1 MKGTLMLCSKTNST
15 LIRIIEKMKMIVM
28 QHEGKVTTT
37 TTKHKEEMELV
48 KVCLKQSNGSYLRHK
63 LMRRLGKPN
72 P

>member
-1 MKGTLMLCSKTNST
+1 MKVV
-15 LIRIIEKMKMIVM
+15 VM

-37 TTKHKEEMELV
+37 IIKHNEEMELV
-48 KVCLKQSNGSYLRHK
+48 KVCLKTIKGSSLRHK